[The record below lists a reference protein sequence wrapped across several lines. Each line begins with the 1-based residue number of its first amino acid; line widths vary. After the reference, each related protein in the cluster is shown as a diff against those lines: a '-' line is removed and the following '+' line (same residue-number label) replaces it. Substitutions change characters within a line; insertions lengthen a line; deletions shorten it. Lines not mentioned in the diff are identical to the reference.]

1 MDRLRRAMD
10 RLRALIA
17 DAIQYVQNAS
27 PRERRL
33 ILFAGSGVLAFLL
46 LVLWAG
52 FGRSISRHEDG
63 LAEKRASFEKVQRL
77 AAGYGQQ
84 EQERQL
90 LEARLRQSPPAL
102 MGFVD
107 GLARQE
113 GVEIG
118 SMADRGVVGGGQNGR
133 PRESSVEVSLGKV
146 PLDKL
151 MRLLQSIERS
161 PGVVRVR
168 RLRLRKS
175 QENKDTLD
183 VSLTVSAWQAA

>member
-1 MDRLRRAMD
+1 MEKLRT
-10 RLRALIA
+10 LLA
-17 DAIQYVQNAS
+17 DAVQYVQNAS

-33 ILFAGSGVLAFLL
+33 LLFAGAGAVAFIL
-46 LVLWAG
+46 LVLWAA
-52 FGRSISRHEDG
+52 FGSSIRRHEDS
-63 LAEKRASFEKVQRL
+63 LEERHAAFEKVQRL
-77 AAGYGQQ
+77 SAGYAQQ

-118 SMADRGVVGGGQNGR
+118 SMADRGVVSGGQNGR

-146 PLDKL
+146 PLEKL

-168 RLRLRKS
+168 KLRLRKS

-183 VSLTVSAWQAA
+183 VTMTVSAWQAA

>member
-1 MDRLRRAMD
+1 MERV
-10 RLRALIA
+10 RALVA
-17 DAIQYVQNAS
+17 DAVQYMQNAS

-33 ILFAGSGVLAFLL
+33 LLLAGGGVLAFLL

-52 FGRSISRHEDG
+52 FSSSIRRHESALD
-63 LAEKRASFEKVQRL
+63 EKRSAFEQVQRL

-146 PLDKL
+146 PLEKL
-151 MRLLQSIERS
+151 TRLLQSIERS

-183 VSLTVSAWQAA
+183 VTLTVSAWQSA

>member
-1 MDRLRRAMD
+1 M
-10 RLRALIA
+10 
-17 DAIQYVQNAS
+17 
-27 PRERRL
+27 
-33 ILFAGSGVLAFLL
+33 
-46 LVLWAG
+46 LWAT
-52 FGRSISRHEDG
+52 FGSSIRRHEDAV
-63 LAEKRASFEKVQRL
+63 AEKRSSFEKVQRL
-77 AAGYGQQ
+77 ASSYGQQ
-84 EQERQL
+84 EQQRQL

-146 PLDKL
+146 ALDKL
-151 MRLLQSIERS
+151 MRVLQTIERS

-168 RLRLRKS
+168 KLRLRKS

-183 VSLTVSAWQAA
+183 VTMTVSAWQAA

>member
-1 MDRLRRAMD
+1 MEK
-10 RLRALIA
+10 LRALLA
-17 DAIQYVQNAS
+17 DAQAWLAAS
-27 PRERRL
+27 TPREKRL
-33 ILFAGSGVLAFLL
+33 LAMAAGGIALFIMLIA
-46 LVLWAG
+46 WAS
-52 FGRSISRHEDG
+52 FSSAIRKAHAALE
-63 LAEKRASFEKVQRL
+63 EKRLDFEKISRL
-77 AAGYGQQ
+77 AAGYGVQ

-107 GLARQE
+107 GIAKQD

-118 SMADRGVVGGGQNGR
+118 GMQDRGVVAGGQNGR
-133 PRESSVEVSLGKV
+133 PRESSVEVNFAKV

-151 MRLLQSIERS
+151 IKLLSDIEHS

-175 QENKDTLD
+175 FENKDVLD
-183 VSLTVSAWQAA
+183 VSLSVSAWQGS

>member
-1 MDRLRRAMD
+1 MERLRLE

-17 DAIQYVQNAS
+17 DAVQYVQNAS

-33 ILFAGSGVLAFLL
+33 ILFAGGGAVAFLL

-52 FGRSISRHEDG
+52 FGSSIRRHETALD
-63 LAEKRASFEKVQRL
+63 EKRSAFEQVQRL

-146 PLDKL
+146 PLEKL

-183 VSLTVSAWQAA
+183 VTLTVSAWQSA

>member
-1 MDRLRRAMD
+1 MERV
-10 RLRALIA
+10 RALLA
-17 DAIQYVQNAS
+17 DALQYVQSAS

-33 ILFAGSGVLAFLL
+33 LLFAGAGVLAFLL
-46 LVLWAG
+46 LVLWVG
-52 FGRSISRHEDG
+52 FGSSISRHENA
-63 LAEKRASFEKVQRL
+63 LAERRADFEKVQRL
-77 AAGYGQQ
+77 SSGYGQQ

-113 GVEIG
+113 GVDIG

-183 VSLTVSAWQAA
+183 VTMTVSAWQSA

>member
-1 MDRLRRAMD
+1 MVRSTPARC
-10 RLRALIA
+10 
-17 DAIQYVQNAS
+17 AS
-27 PRERRL
+27 T
-33 ILFAGSGVLAFLL
+33 
-46 LVLWAG
+46 
-52 FGRSISRHEDG
+52 SIRRHETALD
-63 LAEKRASFEKVQRL
+63 EKRSAFEKVQRL

-90 LEARLRQSPPAL
+90 LEARLRQSPPQL

-113 GVEIG
+113 GVDIG
-118 SMADRGVVGGGQNGR
+118 SMLDRGVVSGGQNGR

-146 PLDKL
+146 PLEKL

-183 VSLTVSAWQAA
+183 VTLTVSAWQSA

>member
-1 MDRLRRAMD
+1 MERV
-10 RLRALIA
+10 RALIS
-17 DAIQYVQNAS
+17 DAVQYVQNAS

-33 ILFAGSGVLAFLL
+33 LLFAGGGVVAFLL

-52 FGRSISRHEDG
+52 FGSSIRRHEAALD
-63 LAEKRASFEKVQRL
+63 EKRSAFEKVQRL

-113 GVEIG
+113 GVDIG

-175 QENKDTLD
+175 QESKDTLD
-183 VSLTVSAWQAA
+183 VTLTVSAWQAA

>member
-1 MDRLRRAMD
+1 
-10 RLRALIA
+10 
-17 DAIQYVQNAS
+17 
-27 PRERRL
+27 
-33 ILFAGSGVLAFLL
+33 
-46 LVLWAG
+46 
-52 FGRSISRHEDG
+52 
-63 LAEKRASFEKVQRL
+63 
-77 AAGYGQQ
+77 
-84 EQERQL
+84 
-90 LEARLRQSPPAL
+90 
-102 MGFVD
+102 
-107 GLARQE
+107 
-113 GVEIG
+113 VEIG

-183 VSLTVSAWQAA
+183 VSLTVSAWQSA